1 MPKIKEI
8 IITDFRAYL
17 GQSTF
22 SFEGKLGLAN
32 LVVIYGPNGFGKTSF
47 FDAVEWTFSNQ
58 IKRFQAGV
66 LKSEIESKDY
76 SNNNLIVLS
85 NRNATTPGKIKISTD
100 DEKFIERVVSPR
112 KVQNEEVK
120 FDYRQ
125 GVLSGD
131 FTEEE
136 LFMLSETN
144 VLTQDQIDSFLRF
157 MSPEQKFDALKEFW
171 PQGADAAS
179 VFKTLTQ
186 YQRIV
191 SNSISATAKDIDQV
205 EGSVAKLLNSEH
217 NYLKINAT
225 IDLLNESEFYDLH
238 YPKINTDIN
247 EDVYSSII
255 DINETYK
262 RLVANVIEEQ
272 QSYSVKLS
280 DLAKIYS
287 EYVVS
292 VRLATENRNELNRI
306 AEIEEDFAKIKIHQ
320 TSVSN
325 IDQAIVSNDI
335 KIKDAETLLNGWSD
349 FLDEIYEIA
358 YLKAEITFALQNNQ
372 NLISRKNLFEESLS
386 NLKYS
391 KTSLE
396 EALAKETKLNSL
408 IDFNKG
414 QVSKFQQD
422 TRDGSTVLEFID
434 LIIAEVES
442 KIELLLFQRSELHSI
457 SDFYERDKLG
467 TEFDNLLNE
476 LNQTNENIKYFES
489 QVTTLRVDRKQKE
502 TFSEGLNRIIQWGI
516 THVKEHSLTE
526 CPMCNTDFNE
536 VDLLLRSI
544 QAEKADVIKISDSD
558 NAIDEKLLITTYLKE
573 DCTRL
578 EAQMAEIISVQLAL
592 LSSEIIE
599 CQLNKDLLYNRRA
612 DISNKIEYAEKNV
625 EDIFEV
631 FIEQYPSLDGAVNFE
646 DVRELSTNKIANFN
660 SNIARLSTVI
670 DWKEQN
676 IRESESQLLI
686 GRYNHE
692 TNQNKIQLITG
703 RETYRLIE
711 GLLIKYQ
718 LRADSVSFEYFTQG
732 IDSLIMANELAN
744 NSKTEIMSLITELKS
759 KVPSENGLIDEVE
772 LKLAVS
778 KLKTDLETHDAAV
791 KKFETEY
798 QIVLNQNDYK
808 NETLEVRQLNST
820 VKLNGL
826 TALKT
831 SLEGFN
837 IDLEVIKEN
846 VEKNK
851 LSNQLIEQKD
861 KLVQLGRVKQ
871 KIDKAKSACGNYIN
885 GGIDTYF
892 NKHVIN
898 KIYGKIEPHPN
909 LKEIDIRSEITDDDK
924 APKLLIRAKNE
935 IDELNP
941 TLYLSTGQVNV
952 LSLSIFL
959 AKAFELGSDKINT
972 IFMDDPVQN
981 LSDINV
987 LSFIDL
993 LRTLILDQDKQVV
1006 ISTHDEKFF
1015 KLLQNKLSEDYFKAR
1030 YIELVA
1036 FGKLKNAEE
1045 IN

>member
-22 SFEGKLGLAN
+22 SFKGKLGLAN

-47 FDAVEWTFSNQ
+47 FDAVEWAFSNQ

-76 SNNNLIVLS
+76 SNNDLIILS

-112 KVQNEEVK
+112 KVQNEEVR

-125 GVLSGD
+125 GILSGD
-131 FTEEE
+131 FTEQE
-136 LFMLSETN
+136 LFLLSETN

-191 SNSISATAKDIDQV
+191 GNSISVTAKDIDQI
-205 EGSVAKLLNSEH
+205 EGSIAKFLNSEH

-225 IDLLNESEFYDLH
+225 IDLLNESEFYDLN
-238 YPKINTDIN
+238 YPKIDTDIN

-255 DINETYK
+255 DINEGYK
-262 RLVANVIEEQ
+262 KLVSNVIEKEY
-272 QSYSVKLS
+272 SYSIRLS

-287 EYVVS
+287 EYIVNAQ
-292 VRLATENRNELNRI
+292 LAKEFRDELNRI
-306 AEIEEDFAKIKIHQ
+306 AKVEDDFEKMKIHH
-320 TSVSN
+320 SSIGD
-325 IDQAIVSNDI
+325 IDQAIISNDI
-335 KIKDAETLLNGWSD
+335 KIKDAQVLLNGWSD

-358 YLKAEITFALQNNQ
+358 YLNAEIIFALQNNE
-372 NLISRKNLFEESLS
+372 NLIGRKNIFEESLS
-386 NLKYS
+386 KLKYS

-396 EALAKETKLNSL
+396 EALAKEIKLNSL

-414 QVSKFQQD
+414 QVSKFQKD
-422 TRDGSTVLEFID
+422 TRDGNTILEFID
-434 LIIAEVES
+434 FIITEVES
-442 KIELLLFQRSELHSI
+442 KMELLVLQRSELHSI
-457 SDFYERDKLG
+457 SDFYELDKLG
-467 TEFDNLLNE
+467 TEFDNSLKE

-489 QVTTLRVDRKQKE
+489 QVTTLRADRTQKE
-502 TFSEGLNRIIQWGI
+502 TFNEGLNRIIHWGI

-544 QAEKADVIKISDSD
+544 QAEKADIVKISDSD
-558 NAIDEKLLITTYLKE
+558 NAIDEKLMIIIYLKE
-573 DCTRL
+573 YCIRL
-578 EAQMAEIISVQLAL
+578 EAQMAEIISDQLAL

-599 CQLNKDLLYNRRA
+599 CQHNKDLLYNRRA
-612 DISNKIEYAEKNV
+612 DISNKIEYAEKTV
-625 EDIFEV
+625 EDIFEI
-631 FIEQYPSLDGAVNFE
+631 FIEQYPNLDGAVNFE
-646 DVRELSTNKIANFN
+646 DVRELSKVKITNFN
-660 SNIARLSTVI
+660 ANIGKLNAVL
-670 DWKEQN
+670 DWKEQR

-692 TNQNKIQLITG
+692 TYQNKILLITG
-703 RETYRLIE
+703 RESYKLIE
-711 GLLIKYQ
+711 ALLIKYQ

-732 IDSLIMANELAN
+732 INSLINANELAN
-744 NSKTEIMSLITELKS
+744 NNKAEITSLITELKS
-759 KVPSENGLIDEVE
+759 KLTDGNGLIDEVG
-772 LKLAVS
+772 LKLAAS
-778 KLKTDLETHDAAV
+778 KLRTDLETYDTAI

-808 NETLEVRQLNST
+808 NETLEVSQLDST

-826 TALKT
+826 IALKT
-831 SLEGFN
+831 FLEGFS

-846 VEKNK
+846 VEKNR
-851 LSNQLIEQKD
+851 LSNQLIKQRD

-871 KIDKAKSACGNYIN
+871 KVDNAKSACGNYIN
-885 GGIDTYF
+885 AGIDTYF
-892 NKHVIN
+892 NKEVIN

-924 APKLLIRAKNE
+924 APKLLIRAKND

-1015 KLLQNKLSEDYFKAR
+1015 KLLQNKLSEDYFKAK

-1045 IN
+1045 PN